1 MPTRVKITIN
11 DDSAGRAALDTLY
24 EGASQ
29 VALCR
34 YALRLAAHIMET
46 AGYNDP
52 HNPAITTGFAVNRQ
66 WQAGAARM
74 HDVRQ
79 AGFVVHKLARQ
90 APDELTTAV
99 LRVVG
104 QAIGTGHMPEHAM
117 VASDYA
123 IKVINLLHPGDQA
136 AAARER
142 QWQVR
147 VMGEEMAVV

>member
-1 MPTRVKITIN
+1 MPTRLKITIN
-11 DDSAGRAALDTLY
+11 DDSAGRAALDALY

-34 YALRLAAHIMET
+34 YALRLAVHAMET

-52 HNPAITTGFAVNRQ
+52 HNPAIT
-66 WQAGAARM
+66 ARM

-79 AGFVVHKLARQ
+79 AGFAVHKLARQ

-123 IKVINLLHPGDQA
+123 IKVINLLHPGDRA

-142 QWQVR
+142 QWQVQ
-147 VMGEEMAVV
+147 VMGEEVAAV

>member
-1 MPTRVKITIN
+1 MPTRVKITID
-11 DDSAGRAALDTLY
+11 DDSAGRAALDALY

-34 YALRLAAHIMET
+34 YALRLAAHTMET
-46 AGYNDP
+46 AGYSDP
-52 HNPAITTGFAVNRQ
+52 HNPAITAGFAVN
-66 WQAGAARM
+66 
-74 HDVRQ
+74 
-79 AGFVVHKLARQ
+79 RQ

-104 QAIGTGHMPEHAM
+104 QAIGAGHMPEHAM

-123 IKVINLLHPGDQA
+123 IKVINLLHPGDRA

-142 QWQVR
+142 QWQVQ
-147 VMGEEMAVV
+147 VMGEEVAVV